1 MKAIIIGGG
10 FAGLAAAVTLA
21 EKGIQVSLFERRP
34 ILGGR
39 AYSTKDSTTGDIIDN
54 GQHLMMG
61 CYQYTLEFL
70 KKIKTD
76 HLLQFQE
83 EMRVDFADLNG
94 KHYSLKAPNLPSP
107 FHLLVAL
114 FRLKSLSLREKWA
127 IGRAMNAAKKLSP
140 HDLIALDS
148 ITAEQWLYLLKQPR
162 ETFIKFW
169 EPLILATINE
179 IPAFSSAK
187 LLAVV
192 LREALLKDKKDSLMV
207 LSKVGLSDLYTI
219 AAQKFIEAHGGKVFI
234 RKAISKIVIKNSKVE
249 KIILEDGSE
258 EQADYYLNST
268 PPDAFVSMLDEETQ
282 SKPFFARFKKINFS
296 PILAIN
302 LWFDRPILKE
312 TFVGL
317 IDAPIHWIFNK
328 GEILQTNPQKQEAI
342 PVQTV
347 PRGRRAEIP
356 HIHSEDNRQ
365 KQSGMTEK
373 KSNYLSLVISGA
385 HQLKEM
391 SHEDLL
397 KTALQNLYKAYP
409 ESRNAVLKHHRI
421 LKELKATPSFG
432 PGSIKL
438 RPEIK
443 TPISNLLLIGDWT
456 ATGLPATIEG
466 AVKSGVTAANL
477 IS

>member
-1 MKAIIIGGG
+1 MHAIIIGGG

-21 EKGIQVSLFERRP
+21 ERGIRVSLFERRP

-39 AYSTKDSTTGDIIDN
+39 AYSTHDSTTGDVIDN

-61 CYQYTLEFL
+61 CYKYTLEFL

-76 HLLQFQE
+76 HLLHFQE

-107 FHLLVAL
+107 LHLLAAL
-114 FRLKSLSLREKWA
+114 FRLKSLSFREKWA
-127 IGRAMNAAKKLSP
+127 IGRAMSAAKKLNP

-207 LSKVGLSDLYTI
+207 LSKVGLSDLYTD
-219 AAQKFIEAHGGKVFI
+219 AAQKFIEAHGGKVFT
-234 RKAISKIVIKNSKVE
+234 RKGISKIVTKNSKVE

-328 GEILQTNPQKQEAI
+328 GMILSTSLYE
-342 PVQTV
+342 
-347 PRGRRAEIP
+347 GEG
-356 HIHSEDNRQ
+356 
-365 KQSGMTEK
+365 SGER
-373 KSNYLSLVISGA
+373 SNGNHYLSLVISGA

-391 SHEDLL
+391 SHEELL

-409 ESRNAVLKHHRI
+409 ESRQAVLKHHRI
-421 LKELKATPSFG
+421 LKELNATPSFG

-443 TPISNLLLIGDWT
+443 TPLSNLLLIGDWT

-477 IS
+477 VS

>member
-21 EKGIQVSLFERRP
+21 EKGIKVSLFERRP

-39 AYSTKDSTTGDIIDN
+39 AYSTLDSTTGDVIDN

-61 CYQYTLEFL
+61 CYQYTLDFL

-83 EMRVDFADLNG
+83 EMRVDFSDLNG
-94 KHYSLKAPNLPSP
+94 KHYSLKASNLPSP

-169 EPLILATINE
+169 EPLILATVNE

-207 LSKVGLSDLYTI
+207 LSKVGLSDLYTD
-219 AAQKFIEAHGGKVFI
+219 AAQKFIEAHGGKVFT
-234 RKAISKIVIKNSKVE
+234 RKGISKIVINNSKVE

-282 SKPFFARFKKINFS
+282 SKPFFARFKKIHFS

-328 GEILQTNPQKQEAI
+328 GMILSPSLYEGEGAKERSKEN
-342 PVQTV
+342 
-347 PRGRRAEIP
+347 
-356 HIHSEDNRQ
+356 H
-365 KQSGMTEK
+365 
-373 KSNYLSLVISGA
+373 YLSLVISGA
-385 HQLKEM
+385 HSLKEM

-432 PGSIKL
+432 PGSMKL

-443 TPISNLLLIGDWT
+443 TPISNLWLIGDWT

-466 AVKSGVTAANL
+466 AVKSGITAANL